1 MGEQAKAKPF
11 VDRMADANMI
21 RFNDI
26 PLYFGVNV
34 PEAEILSYSLPPK
47 PPAGAFDVRFSDDMI
62 YSENSG
68 NIELMKNTNKVNISF
83 DIKNDAEDGK
93 VWVLVNSKDGSE
105 YILNGT
111 GTVEIANF
119 GDNMQLTKRSV
130 TTVPDELVLLQNY
143 PNPFNPV
150 TSIQYEITQQSHV
163 ELLVHNISGQEIAR
177 LVDGFQDVGLHE
189 AVFNA
194 ASIPTGMYL
203 YTLKTERKTIIK
215 KMMVMK

>member
-1 MGEQAKAKPF
+1 
-11 VDRMADANMI
+11 
-21 RFNDI
+21 
-26 PLYFGVNV
+26 VNV

-68 NIELMKNTNKVNISF
+68 NIELMKNTNKVDISF

-111 GTVEIANF
+111 GTVEIANL

-163 ELLVHNISGQEIAR
+163 ELMVHNIAGQEIAR
-177 LVDGFQDVGLHE
+177 LVDGFQDAGLHE